1 VATANKSNADLFLS
15 IHHDS
20 VPDKF
25 MENWEFDGKKS
36 KFSDQFGGWSL
47 FVSHDNAHYDASLAF
62 AKLIGAGL
70 KEQGLKF
77 ADQYTLPVMGSYRR
91 DLVDNKTGVYR
102 YDSLVVLE
110 KTAMPA
116 VLLEAG
122 SIINRDEELQMSS
135 AERQDAIIG
144 AVTAA
149 VKEYCGPAP
158 APLQAN
164 ADRK

>member
-1 VATANKSNADLFLS
+1 
-15 IHHDS
+15 
-20 VPDKF
+20 VPDKLL
-25 MENWEFDGKKS
+25 ENWEFDGKKS
-36 KFSDQFGGWSL
+36 KFSDRFSGWSL

-70 KEQGLKF
+70 KNEGLKF
-77 ADQYTLPVMGSYRR
+77 ADQYTLPVMGRYRR
-91 DLVDNKTGVYR
+91 DLVDNKAGVYR
-102 YDSLVVLE
+102 YDNLIVLE

-122 SIINRDEELQMSS
+122 SISNRDEELQMGS
-135 AERQDAIIG
+135 AERQDVIIG

-149 VKEYCGPAP
+149 VKEYCGPEP